1 MKETTEKVFPIIAK
15 YTERTKEL
23 DSDLYRIL
31 MFIIDKRKQSLL
43 LRPFLTRLSFEI
55 CGGNNLETILPACAV
70 SELLNISSYQ
80 ANVAF
85 DNKLGIL
92 SLNDKNSQFIASI
105 ITRELCTDILS
116 EEEIDIDR
124 ELVSNITNLIS
135 KSNKF
140 IYVAQH
146 YDLNV
151 LTTDN
156 LNKYANDEN
165 LFMED
170 YIKRCFYGSGIFNGD
185 CTQIGALL
193 SGAKYDQIEA
203 LRSFGENYG
212 IGLQI
217 MNDLADFIP
226 PGNDNIIHRYLQDQF
241 SDLRNGRLTLS
252 LYKILKTRKAITNRL
267 LEKITNKEQFTA
279 KELDEITRMLV
290 EEGIVDSVKSL
301 ATNYAKKA
309 NASLDIFPDSDSKK
323 FLSAMT
329 SIFYGNKYLKCFSEI
344 TEKCNNYTKAA
355 VSF

>member
-23 DSDLYRIL
+23 NSDLYRIL
-31 MFIIDKRKQSLL
+31 MFIIDKRRHRLL
-43 LRPFLTRLSFEI
+43 LRPFLTRLSYEI
-55 CGGNNLETILPACAV
+55 CGGEKWETIIPACTV

-92 SLNDKNSQFIASI
+92 SLKDKNSQFIASM

-116 EEEIDIDR
+116 EEKIDIDR

-140 IYVAQH
+140 IYIAQH

-170 YIKRCFYGSGIFNGD
+170 YIKRCYYGSGIFNGD

-193 SGAKYDQIEA
+193 SGAKNDQIEA

-217 MNDLADFIP
+217 MNDLADFVP
-226 PGNDNIIHRYLQDQF
+226 LGKDNIIHRYFQDQF
-241 SDLRNGRLTLS
+241 SDLRNGRLTLG
-252 LYKILKTRKAITNRL
+252 LYKILKIRKEITNRL
-267 LEKITNKEQFTA
+267 LKKIINKEQFTD
-279 KELDEITRMLV
+279 KELHEITCLLV
-290 EEGIVDSVKSL
+290 EEGIVDTVKSL
-301 ATNYAKKA
+301 ATKYAKKA
-309 NASLDIFPDSDSKK
+309 NESLDIFPDSDSKK
-323 FLSAMT
+323 FLSVMT
-329 SIFYGNKYLKCFSEI
+329 SICYENKYLKCFPKIRE
-344 TEKCNNYTKAA
+344 TVHNNKIDYSLK
-355 VSF
+355 